1 MAQILL
7 ANKNSL
13 TTRQPYEDREDRMA
27 CIMQESLPKFPLFQP
42 HPLPRPLEAMLA
54 ISHSQRRLQSFCIRV
69 RRLVSGQ

>member
-1 MAQILL
+1 
-7 ANKNSL
+7 
-13 TTRQPYEDREDRMA
+13 
-27 CIMQESLPKFPLFQP
+27 MQESLPKFPLFQP